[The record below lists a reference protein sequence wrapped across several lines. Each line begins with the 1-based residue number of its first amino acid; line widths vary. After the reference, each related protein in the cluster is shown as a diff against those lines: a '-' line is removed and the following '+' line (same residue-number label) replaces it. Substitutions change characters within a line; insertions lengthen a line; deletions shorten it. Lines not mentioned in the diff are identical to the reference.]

1 MLGDYEEGL
10 EAEVASDAVEWMKNH
25 TIADLRTIAYE
36 IENDGKDTTE
46 LWILIGDLTE
56 MVQEITTLDLVR
68 NDAPDA
74 VEALA
79 LL

>member
-1 MLGDYEEGL
+1 
-10 EAEVASDAVEWMKNH
+10 MKNH

-56 MVQEITTLDLVR
+56 MVQEIITLDLVR
-68 NDAPDA
+68 NDAPDD

>member
-25 TIADLRTIAYE
+25 TIADLRTIAYG

-68 NDAPDA
+68 NDAPDD

>member
-1 MLGDYEEGL
+1 MLGDFEEGL
-10 EAEVASDAVEWMKNH
+10 ESEVASDAVEWMKNH

>member
-25 TIADLRTIAYE
+25 TIADLMTIAYG

>member
-1 MLGDYEEGL
+1 MTGEFEEGL

-25 TIADLRTIAYE
+25 TIADLRTLAYE

-46 LWILIGDLTE
+46 LWILIGDLTD
-56 MVQEITTLDLVR
+56 MVQEISTLDLER
-68 NDAPDA
+68 NDALA
-74 VEALA
+74 EEEALA